1 MTPPTLLDVP
11 KLPMSKMVNFLSP
24 KSLINFAL
32 SSPKIQEFIKLQNLN
47 VEKLS
52 LNISQKGFVIRLK
65 FFYFNK
71 PLVWK
76 FFTSYTREVKLSTD
90 KIKLCETPIEFGK
103 QAVEW
108 LTDLIR
114 FPVTAVQITGPSFPE
129 IENILQWTKI
139 HECEKL
145 TMNFIDKTEG
155 GLEKFTDL
163 ESFDLNGSD
172 WLKPEHLK
180 NCAAKR
186 ITLYTMDWD
195 ANQLNQFIRCWFEGI
210 DQPINKLENI
220 EIQLKSVPMEGL
232 PIEQIVSGFETKPW
246 DPTQRARIY
255 RNYHKKEFEGGLLNL
270 EHALDILRP
279 DGKLASVSVFDK
291 IVNFVVWHQRFPVA
305 SEQSFF

>member
-1 MTPPTLLDVP
+1 MAPPTLLDVP

-32 SSPKIQEFIKLQNLN
+32 SNPKIQEFIKLQNLN

-52 LNISQKGFVIRLK
+52 LNISQKGFVIRLT

-76 FFTSYTREVKLSTD
+76 FVTSYMKEVKLSTD
-90 KIKLCETPIEFGK
+90 KIKICETPIEFGK

-114 FPVTAVQITGPSFPE
+114 FPVTSVQIKGPSFPE
-129 IENILQWTKI
+129 IDNILQWTKV

-163 ESFDLNGSD
+163 KSFHLNGCD

-180 NCAAKR
+180 NCSAKR

-195 ANQLNQFIRCWFEGI
+195 MDQLNQLIRCWFEGI
-210 DQPINKLENI
+210 DQPISKLETI
-220 EIQLKSVPMEGL
+220 EIQLKSAPMEGL
-232 PIEQIVSGFETKPW
+232 PIEQIVNGFETKPW
-246 DPTQRARIY
+246 DPTQRARKY
-255 RNYHKKEFEGGLLNL
+255 QKKKSEEEEVGVYGALNL

-279 DGKLASVSVFDK
+279 DGKLASVSVSDN
-291 IVNFVVWHQRFPVA
+291 IMDFVVWHQRFPV
-305 SEQSFF
+305 EE